1 MPESRASH
9 LFAVFALAAI
19 ALVWAGGFPATKY
32 CLQAGLS
39 VGALLSLRFAI
50 GTAGLGLMLLVL
62 RVPIRK
68 QDALDGLWLGLVLA
82 TLFWLQ
88 TDGLRFTTTSKSGF
102 ITGLYVI
109 FTPMVALLAGDRLRP
124 SHGLGALVALTG
136 LALLVREPGSASS
149 GAWGGWNRGDSETF
163 LAAIL
168 CGFHIVMTAHY
179 SRRSSG
185 WVLAFMQVVV
195 TGVISFA
202 ITLALPA
209 PHGFQMMGPALA
221 KGGTWVALAFMGLLA
236 TTLAFY
242 VQSTYQARL
251 GATESAIIFSSEPVW
266 TACIAISG
274 LVPGIREHLSP
285 LQLAGGGL
293 ILAATLVAELAPRLL
308 RRVTSIEAEDTI
320 G

>member
-9 LFAVFALAAI
+9 LFAVLSLAAI

-50 GTAGLGLMLLVL
+50 GTAGLGFMLLLL

-68 QDALDGLWLGLVLA
+68 RDALDGLWLGLVLA

-136 LALLVREPGSASS
+136 LALLVREPGSA
-149 GAWGGWNRGDSETF
+149 WGGWNRGDSETF
-163 LAAIL
+163 LSAIL

-185 WVLAFMQVVV
+185 WVLAFMQVAV
-195 TGVISFA
+195 TGAISLA

-209 PHGFQMMGPALA
+209 PHGFQMAGPALA

-242 VQSTYQARL
+242 VQSTFQARL
-251 GATESAIIFSSEPVW
+251 GATESAVIFSSEPVW

-274 LVPGIREHLSP
+274 FVPGIREHLSP

-293 ILAATLVAELAPRLL
+293 ILTATLVAELAPRLL
-308 RRVTSIEAEDTI
+308 RKVTPIEAEDTI

>member
-1 MPESRASH
+1 MPEARRSH
-9 LFAVFALAAI
+9 LVAVLALAAT

-50 GTAGLGLMLLVL
+50 GTTCLGLLLL
-62 RVPIRK
+62 IFRVPLRRREV
-68 QDALDGLWLGLVLA
+68 LDGLLLGLVLTA
-82 TLFWLQ
+82 TFWLQ

-124 SHGLGALVALTG
+124 SHALGAVVALTG
-136 LALLVREPGSASS
+136 LTLLVREPGV
-149 GAWGGWNRGDSETF
+149 AWGGWNRGDSET
-163 LAAIL
+163 LAAALL
-168 CGFHIVMTAHY
+168 CGFHIVMTAHF

-185 WVLAFMQVVV
+185 WVLAFTQVAV
-195 TGVISFA
+195 TGIISLA

-209 PHGFQMMGPALA
+209 PYGFQSAGPALA
-221 KGGTWVALAFMGLLA
+221 QGGVWVALVFMGVLA

-242 VQSTYQARL
+242 VQSTYQSRL
-251 GATESAIIFSSEPVW
+251 GATECAVIFSMEPVW
-266 TACIAISG
+266 TVGLAVSG
-274 LVPGIREHLSP
+274 WVPGIREHLSVQQA
-285 LQLAGGGL
+285 LGGVL
-293 ILAATLVAELAPRLL
+293 ILSATLVAELGPRLA
-308 RRVTSIEAEDTI
+308 RRRDTPEPEEVI